1 VPDFLAAGSQLEN
14 VEFEIVNINGEV
26 DTKIHQDD
34 QYGQFHM
41 LTIKSDLLNAENSMR
56 YTFKHGRCTIPY
68 IRVPEIEG
76 TFCFEASHSK
86 YTELSLAVKVI
97 FYFLSLTKFGQVMNH
112 NWLDI
117 SAGSSFQNAKCER

>member
-86 YTELSLAVKVI
+86 YTELCLAVKVI
-97 FYFLSLTKFGQVMNH
+97 FYFLIFNKVWPSYE
-112 NWLDI
+112 
-117 SAGSSFQNAKCER
+117 S